1 MTMMMMMMKRPISA
15 ITGCAV
21 AALVA
26 ACAHAPTTS
35 SSTGSTAPGSSSA
48 SAGKPAPNAAT
59 KAASTKANLAVE
71 KLRLGELFRGTPVV
85 ISLQPDGSLRADVP
99 LHFSFDPG
107 KSAVK
112 PPLAAVLDRVAS
124 GQVNEITHLVIAAPA
139 DPPPVKSP
147 TLVGERAT
155 AVRDYLVGRGLAASR
170 LAVTG
175 AAAGVVRVV
184 VTDTAAP

>member
-1 MTMMMMMMKRPISA
+1 MMMVMMMMKRSISA

-26 ACAHAPTTS
+26 ACAHAPTAT
-35 SSTGSTAPGSSSA
+35 TAPGSSPGSTA
-48 SAGKPAPNAAT
+48 KAPNAAT

-71 KLRLGELFRGTPVV
+71 KLRLAELFRGTPVV

-112 PPLAAVLDRVAS
+112 PPLAAVLDRIAS
-124 GQVNEITHLVIAAPA
+124 GQVNEITHVVIAAPA

-147 TLVGERAT
+147 TLASERAT
-155 AVRDYLVGRGLAASR
+155 AVRDYLVSRGLAASR

-175 AAAGVVRVV
+175 AVAGVVRVV
-184 VTDTAAP
+184 VTDGPAP

>member
-1 MTMMMMMMKRPISA
+1 MTMKRSISA
-15 ITGCAV
+15 IAGCAI

-35 SSTGSTAPGSSSA
+35 SSTTSPAPGATPSSA
-48 SAGKPAPNAAT
+48 AKPASNAAT
-59 KAASTKANLAVE
+59 KSASTKANLAIE
-71 KLRLGELFRGTPVV
+71 KVRLSELFRGTPVV
-85 ISLQPDGSLRADVP
+85 ISLQPDGSLRVDVP
-99 LHFSFDPG
+99 LQFSFDPG
-107 KSAVK
+107 KSTVK
-112 PPLAAVLDRVAS
+112 PPLAAVLDRIAN

-139 DPPPVKSP
+139 DPPPVKSL

-175 AAAGVVRVV
+175 AVAGVVRVV
-184 VTDTAAP
+184 VTDAPAP

>member
-1 MTMMMMMMKRPISA
+1 MTMLMMMKRSISA

-35 SSTGSTAPGSSSA
+35 SSTATSAPGSST
-48 SAGKPAPNAAT
+48 GKPAPNAAT

-71 KLRLGELFRGTPVV
+71 KLRLAELFRGTPVV

-107 KSAVK
+107 KSTVK
-112 PPLAAVLDRVAS
+112 PPLAAVLDRIAN
-124 GQVNEITHLVIAAPA
+124 GQVNEITHVVIAAPA
-139 DPPPVKSP
+139 DPPPVKIP
-147 TLVGERAT
+147 TLVSERAT

-175 AAAGVVRVV
+175 AVAGVVRVV
-184 VTDTAAP
+184 VTDAPAP

>member
-1 MTMMMMMMKRPISA
+1 MMTTMKRPISA
-15 ITGCAV
+15 ITGCAI
-21 AALVA
+21 AALLT
-26 ACAHAPTTS
+26 ACAQAPTS
-35 SSTGSTAPGSSSA
+35 SSTAPGSSA
-48 SAGKPAPNAAT
+48 GSAGKPAPNAAT

-71 KLRLGELFRGTPVV
+71 KLRLAELFRGTPVV
-85 ISLQPDGSLRADVP
+85 IALQPDGSLRAEVP

-170 LAVTG
+170 LAVTS